1 MTLRV
6 LVVDPD
12 LRWRE
17 MMRECAAADRRVW
30 ALEADSAEAAL
41 LLADSAGPP
50 AVLVCSLQL
59 PGRDGLWLAEQL
71 RAAHPAAAVVMTTAE
86 HDLEQAVRSL
96 QAGVVDYLVKPFSR
110 ERMAAALERALLAH
124 GARAALEDVRQ
135 ELARKHAQVT
145 EALAQLELS
154 ASTSLDA
161 MLSAR
166 EPNDPHVLERAH
178 RIARIAIN
186 VALALGIREPDLTHI
201 ERAVLLRDTAH
212 QPTPDELRTLA
223 ILSAVPL
230 LTSAVSLALAAHER
244 YDGTGVPHGL
254 RGEEIP
260 LGGRIIGV
268 AAAYDELVSANGAAL
283 PPAAAVDALRGRGG
297 FYDPD
302 VLNALA
308 VLQPSAVDPGAL
320 ALGGEPAAS

>member
-1 MTLRV
+1 MTRRV

-12 LRWRE
+12 RPWRE
-17 MMRECAAADRRVW
+17 TMRECAGADPRVA
-30 ALEADSAEAAL
+30 ALEAGSAEEALQVAAG
-41 LLADSAGPP
+41 AGAP
-50 AVLVCSLQL
+50 AVLFCSLQL
-59 PGRDGLWLAEQL
+59 PDRDGLWLTEQL
-71 RAAHPAAAVVMTTAE
+71 RAAHPAVAVVATTTE
-86 HDLEQAVRSL
+86 HDLELAVRSL
-96 QAGVVDYLVKPFSR
+96 QAGVVDYLVKPFSG

-124 GARAALEDVRQ
+124 SARAALEDVRQ

-161 MLSAR
+161 MLAAR
-166 EPNDPHVLERAH
+166 EPNDPHVLDRAH
-178 RIARIAIN
+178 RIAQIAIN

-212 QPTPDELRTLA
+212 RPTPDELRTLT

-230 LTSAVSLALAAHER
+230 LRSAVSLALAAHER
-244 YDGTGVPHGL
+244 YDGTGVPRGL

-268 AAAYDELVSANGAAL
+268 AAAYDELVSAGGGSAL
-283 PPAAAVDALRGRGG
+283 APAAAVEALRGRG
-297 FYDPD
+297 FYDPG
-302 VLNALA
+302 VLDALA
-308 VLQPSAVDPGAL
+308 VLQPSGADPGAL
-320 ALGGEPAAS
+320 AL

>member
-1 MTLRV
+1 MTMRLFI
-6 LVVDPD
+6 VDPD
-12 LRWRE
+12 PRWRE
-17 MMRECAAADRRVW
+17 MMRACAAADRRVS
-30 ALEADSAEAAL
+30 ALEAGSAEDALALAAG
-41 LLADSAGPP
+41 AGTPA
-50 AVLVCSLQL
+50 AVLCSLQL
-59 PGRDGLWLAEQL
+59 PGRDGVWLTEQFH
-71 RAAHPAAAVVMTTAE
+71 ATYPAAAIVMTTAE

-96 QAGVVDYLVKPFSR
+96 QAGVVDYLVKPFSP
-110 ERMAAALERALLAH
+110 ERLAAALDRALLAH
-124 GARAALEDVRQ
+124 GARAALDDVRQ

-161 MLSAR
+161 MLAAR

-201 ERAVLLRDTAH
+201 ERAVLLRDTTH
-212 QPTPDELRTLA
+212 HPTPDELRTLT

-244 YDGTGVPHGL
+244 YDGTGVPRGL

-268 AAAYDELVSANGAAL
+268 AAAYDELVFAGTGHPAVA
-283 PPAAAVDALRGRGG
+283 PAAAVETLRGRGG

-320 ALGGEPAAS
+320 AL